1 MSHVSAVAR
10 EVTQPKAS
18 ATRVRTTMT
27 EFEALYDEYAEFV
40 WRIARQLGTHDA
52 ALDDVVQDVFLV
64 VHRKL
69 DEVTSPEQ
77 LRAWLY
83 SIVIRVVRDYRRRT
97 RRKEPHLRAVGEPIQ
112 PDELEDTRPI
122 TPLTSAEQS
131 DAVRTLHLI
140 LGELDDAKREAF
152 VLAELEEMTE
162 AEIAHVLGENVK
174 HRAFSSSR
182 REERIRSSG
191 ATTSFA

>member
-1 MSHVSAVAR
+1 
-10 EVTQPKAS
+10 
-18 ATRVRTTMT
+18 MT
-27 EFEALYDEYAEFV
+27 EFETLYDEYVEFV
-40 WRIARQLGTHDA
+40 WRIARQLGTSDA

-69 DEVTSPEQ
+69 DDVTSPEQ

-112 PDELEDTRPI
+112 PDELADTRTI

-131 DAVRTLHLI
+131 DAVRTLYLI

-162 AEIAHVLGENVK
+162 AEIAHVLGENVNTVHSRLRAARK
-174 HRAFSSSR
+174 EFDQAVLRHRSR
-182 REERIRSSG
+182 DEWRLR
-191 ATTSFA
+191 